1 MEDRKLALVRQI
13 KIFMKDNL
21 ENIQLILDQ
30 LMLS

>member
-30 LMLS
+30 LMLL